1 MRLRSERERRAE
13 SFDWTLWLKWIL
25 ASTLGWLTGWA
36 LTNQF
41 VIGVVVGVMQ
51 WLVLRPLVR
60 EDGWWIPAS
69 AAGWAGSVALV
80 ILILRPQNSLVAPVL
95 LGAGIGLTQWLVLRW
110 QLEQA
115 WWWIVLSTLGW
126 AIGMM
131 GILGASLAGAAAG
144 AVTGVALE
152 HLLRHPK
159 SQAQKAEGTATGTR
173 DHSDGMG

>member
-13 SFDWTLWLKWIL
+13 SFNWILWLKWIL
-25 ASTLGWLTGWA
+25 VTTLGCA
-36 LTNQF
+36 LGLALRVEF
-41 VIGVVVGVMQ
+41 AIGAVVGVLQ
-51 WLVLRPLVR
+51 WLVLRSLLR

-80 ILILRPQNSLVAPVL
+80 TLILRPQNPLVAPLL

-131 GILGASLAGAAAG
+131 GIFGASLAGAAAG

-152 HLLRHPK
+152 RLLRHPK
-159 SQAQKAEGTATGTR
+159 PQAQRAEGTATRT
-173 DHSDGMG
+173 DEHSDGTG